1 MVREELYFCRY
12 HIFEKMTFI
21 LIFFG
26 LLIGLNLIPE
36 LIKKEYPKTEKI
48 IARILFYSTI
58 LFLILIL
65 LSFVGIRFK
74 GLYTNRIIGL
84 TFLISSL
91 FYLATKKNT
100 QNKTISIAILFP
112 LILAGFYF
120 QFFNQSLGTY
130 KVNDE
135 LNIKISQ
142 EGFLACGEIIRL
154 TKSSLLIFEKELTYD
169 SNLCLRGI
177 NRIETIEFNNKRS
190 EFLIYHNGEMDSENP
205 YHYEIENKNV
215 W

>member
-1 MVREELYFCRY
+1 
-12 HIFEKMTFI
+12 MTFT

-26 LLIGLNLIPE
+26 LLIGLNLILE

-48 IARILFYSTI
+48 ITRIVFYATI
-58 LFLILIL
+58 IFLILIL

-74 GLYTNRIIGL
+74 GLYTNTIIGL

-91 FYLATKKNT
+91 FYFATKKNT
-100 QNKTISIAILFP
+100 RNKIISIVILFP

-120 QFFNQSLGTY
+120 QFFYQNLGTY

-154 TKSSLLIFEKELTYD
+154 TKSRLLIFEKELTYD
-169 SNLCLRGI
+169 SNQCLRGI
-177 NRIETIEFNNKRS
+177 DRIETIEFNDKRA

>member
-1 MVREELYFCRY
+1 
-12 HIFEKMTFI
+12 MTFI
-21 LIFFG
+21 LIIFG
-26 LLIGLNLIPE
+26 VLIGLNLIPE

-48 IARILFYSTI
+48 IARIVFYATLI
-58 LFLILIL
+58 FLILIL

-74 GLYTNRIIGL
+74 GHYTNTIIGL

-91 FYLATKKNT
+91 IYFATNKNT
-100 QNKTISIAILFP
+100 KIKIISIVILFP
-112 LILAGFYF
+112 LILLGFYF
-120 QFFNQSLGTY
+120 QFFNQNLGTY

-135 LNIKISQ
+135 LNIKISE

-154 TKSSLLIFEKELTYD
+154 TKSRLLIFEKELIYD
-169 SNLCLRGI
+169 SNQCLRGI
-177 NRIETIEFNNKRS
+177 NRIETIEFNDKRA

-205 YHYEIENKNV
+205 YRYEIENKNV

>member
-1 MVREELYFCRY
+1 
-12 HIFEKMTFI
+12 MTLI
-21 LIFFG
+21 LGFFG
-26 LLIGLNLIPE
+26 ILIGLNLIPE

-48 IARILFYSTI
+48 IARIVFYATI
-58 LFLILIL
+58 IFVILIF

-74 GLYTNRIIGL
+74 GLYTNTIIGL

-91 FYLATKKNT
+91 IYFATNKNT
-100 QNKTISIAILFP
+100 RNKIISIVILFP
-112 LILAGFYF
+112 LILVGFYF
-120 QFFNQSLGTY
+120 QYFNQNLGTY
-130 KVNDE
+130 KVNDK

-154 TKSSLLIFEKELTYD
+154 TKSTLLIFEKELIYD
-169 SNLCLRGI
+169 SNQCLRRKE
-177 NRIETIEFNNKRS
+177 RIETIVFYDKRA

>member
-1 MVREELYFCRY
+1 MLF
-12 HIFEKMTFI
+12 T
-21 LIFFG
+21 LIFCG
-26 LLIGLNLIPE
+26 ILLGLNFIPE

-48 IARILFYSTI
+48 IARIVFYSTI

-74 GLYTNRIIGL
+74 GLYTNTIIGL
-84 TFLISSL
+84 TFIIASLIY
-91 FYLATKKNT
+91 FTTNKNT
-100 QNKTISIAILFP
+100 RNKIISIVILFP
-112 LILAGFYF
+112 LIIVGFYF
-120 QFFNQSLGTY
+120 QFFNQNLGTY
-130 KVNDE
+130 KVNAE

-154 TKSSLLIFEKELTYD
+154 TKSSLLIFEKELIYD
-169 SNLCLRGI
+169 SSQCLRGI
-177 NRIETIEFNNKRS
+177 DRIETIEFNDKRA

-205 YHYEIENKNV
+205 YHYEIKNKNV

>member
-1 MVREELYFCRY
+1 
-12 HIFEKMTFI
+12 MTFI

-26 LLIGLNLIPE
+26 ILIGLNLIPE

-48 IARILFYSTI
+48 ITRIVFYTTI
-58 LFLILIL
+58 IFLILIL
-65 LSFVGIRFK
+65 LSLIGIRFK

-84 TFLISSL
+84 TFLVSSL
-91 FYLATKKNT
+91 FYFATKKNT
-100 QNKTISIAILFP
+100 RNKIISIVFLFP

-120 QFFNQSLGTY
+120 QFFNQNLGTY

-154 TKSSLLIFEKELTYD
+154 TKSTLLIFEKELIYD
-169 SNLCLRGI
+169 SNQCLRGI
-177 NRIETIEFNNKRS
+177 DRIETSEFNDKRA

>member
-1 MVREELYFCRY
+1 M
-12 HIFEKMTFI
+12 IFI

-26 LLIGLNLIPE
+26 ILIGLNLIPE

-48 IARILFYSTI
+48 IARIVLYTTLI
-58 LFLILIL
+58 FLILIL
-65 LSFVGIRFK
+65 LSLVGITFK
-74 GLYTNRIIGL
+74 GQYTNTIIGL

-91 FYLATKKNT
+91 IYFATNKNT
-100 QNKTISIAILFP
+100 RNKIISIVILFP
-112 LILAGFYF
+112 LILVGFYF
-120 QFFNQSLGTY
+120 QFFNQNLGTY

-154 TKSSLLIFEKELTYD
+154 TKSKLLIFEKELIYD
-169 SNLCLRGI
+169 SNQCLRGI
-177 NRIETIEFNNKRS
+177 DRIETIEFNDKRA

>member
-1 MVREELYFCRY
+1 
-12 HIFEKMTFI
+12 MTFI
-21 LIFFG
+21 LLFFG
-26 LLIGLNLIPE
+26 ILIGLNLIPE

-48 IARILFYSTI
+48 ISRILIYATLIFAI
-58 LFLILIL
+58 LTL
-65 LSFVGIRFK
+65 LSFVGIRLK
-74 GLYTNRIIGL
+74 GFYTNTIIGL

-91 FYLATKKNT
+91 IYFATKKNT
-100 QNKTISIAILFP
+100 KNKIISIVILFP
-112 LILAGFYF
+112 LILIGLYF
-120 QFFNQSLGTY
+120 QFFNQNLGTY

-135 LNIKISQ
+135 LNIKVSQ

-154 TKSSLLIFEKELTYD
+154 TKTKLLIFEKELIYD
-169 SNLCLRGI
+169 SSQCLRGI
-177 NRIETIEFNNKRS
+177 DRIETIEFNDKRA

>member
-1 MVREELYFCRY
+1 
-12 HIFEKMTFI
+12 MTFI

-26 LLIGLNLIPE
+26 ILIGLNLIPE

-48 IARILFYSTI
+48 IARIVFYATI
-58 LFLILIL
+58 IFLIFIL
-65 LSFVGIRFK
+65 LSLVGIRFK
-74 GLYTNRIIGL
+74 GLYTNAIIGL

-91 FYLATKKNT
+91 IYFVTNKNT
-100 QNKTISIAILFP
+100 RNKIISIVILFP
-112 LILAGFYF
+112 LILVGLYF
-120 QFFNQSLGTY
+120 QFFNQNLGTY

-154 TKSSLLIFEKELTYD
+154 TKSKLLIFEKELIYD
-169 SNLCLRGI
+169 SNQCLRGI
-177 NRIETIEFNNKRS
+177 DRIETVKFNDKCA
-190 EFLIYHNGEMDSENP
+190 EFLIYHNGEMNSENP

>member
-1 MVREELYFCRY
+1 M
-12 HIFEKMTFI
+12 IFI

-26 LLIGLNLIPE
+26 ILIGLNLIPE

-48 IARILFYSTI
+48 IARIVLYTTLI
-58 LFLILIL
+58 FLILIL
-65 LSFVGIRFK
+65 LSLVGIRFK
-74 GLYTNRIIGL
+74 GQYTNTIIGL
-84 TFLISSL
+84 NFLISSL
-91 FYLATKKNT
+91 IYLATNKNT
-100 QNKTISIAILFP
+100 RNKIISIVILFP
-112 LILAGFYF
+112 LILVGFYF
-120 QFFNQSLGTY
+120 QFFNQNLGKY

-154 TKSSLLIFEKELTYD
+154 TKSRLLIFEKELIYD
-169 SNLCLRGI
+169 SNQCLRGI
-177 NRIETIEFNNKRS
+177 DRIETIEFNDKRA

>member
-1 MVREELYFCRY
+1 M
-12 HIFEKMTFI
+12 IFI

-26 LLIGLNLIPE
+26 ILIGLNLTPE
-36 LIKKEYPKTEKI
+36 LIKKECPKTEKN
-48 IARILFYSTI
+48 IARTVLYTTLI
-58 LFLILIL
+58 FLILIL
-65 LSFVGIRFK
+65 LSLVGIRFK
-74 GLYTNRIIGL
+74 GQYTNTIIGL

-91 FYLATKKNT
+91 IYFVT
-100 QNKTISIAILFP
+100 NKTTRNKIISIVILFP
-112 LILAGFYF
+112 LILVGFYF
-120 QFFNQSLGTY
+120 QFFYQNLGTY

-154 TKSSLLIFEKELTYD
+154 TKSRLLIFEKELIYD
-169 SNLCLRGI
+169 SNQCLRGI
-177 NRIETIEFNNKRS
+177 NRIETIEFNDKRA

>member
-1 MVREELYFCRY
+1 
-12 HIFEKMTFI
+12 MTYI

-26 LLIGLNLIPE
+26 ILIGLNLIPE
-36 LIKKEYPKTEKI
+36 LIKKEYPKTEKLI
-48 IARILFYSTI
+48 SRIVLFTT
-58 LFLILIL
+58 LTFLILIL
-65 LSFVGIRFK
+65 LSFIGIKFK
-74 GLYTNRIIGL
+74 GLYTNKIIGL

-91 FYLATKKNT
+91 VYFATNKNT
-100 QNKTISIAILFP
+100 RNKIISIIILLP
-112 LILAGFYF
+112 LILVGFYLQVF
-120 QFFNQSLGTY
+120 SQNLGTY

-135 LNIKISQ
+135 LNITISQ

-154 TKSSLLIFEKELTYD
+154 TKSRLLIFEKELIYD
-169 SNLCLRGI
+169 SNQCLRGI
-177 NRIETIEFNNKRS
+177 NRIETIEFNDRRA